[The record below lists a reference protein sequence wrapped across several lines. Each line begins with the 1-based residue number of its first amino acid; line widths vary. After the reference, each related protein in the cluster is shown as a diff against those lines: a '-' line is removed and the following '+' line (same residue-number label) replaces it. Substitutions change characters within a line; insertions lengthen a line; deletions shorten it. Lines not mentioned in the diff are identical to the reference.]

1 MHKANSKLNCFI
13 GLIFVLIGLGVIFV
27 GKPILGMLT
36 LLVGML
42 SMPQSRSHLHRYSNH
57 LKRWLG
63 IGIPMLLLITS
74 AGCGSQADSKSAS
87 NAAAESSSSVVS
99 SATSSDV
106 SSEHSM
112 TVHFID
118 VGQADCILIQT
129 PSASMLVDA
138 GKNEDGDNVVTYLQ
152 QQGISRLD
160 YVIGTHPH
168 EDHIGG
174 LDNVIRSFEIGEV
187 ILPGKTHTSKTYMDV
202 LQAVQDK
209 GLQITQAVA
218 GQEFGLGD
226 ASFTVL
232 SPKEGVDYGD
242 NLNNWSVGIKLIN
255 GNNSFVMTGDA
266 EGTTENDILSTGID
280 LKADVWKA
288 GHHGSITSNT
298 DAILQAVNP
307 QYTVISCGVNNQYG
321 HPNLEI
327 LQRFA
332 AQNIQIFRTDEQGTI
347 VATSD
352 GNQITWNAGPSTTM
366 AAGDIQTD
374 QTNEDSEPV
383 NQEEVGLTE
392 QQPPADT
399 PVEEEIQ
406 ETDSDAS
413 QVMVH
418 ITETGSKYHS
428 GGCRHLSNSDTEVTL
443 SEAREKGLEPCSQC
457 NPPQ

>member
-1 MHKANSKLNCFI
+1 MHKANSKLTCYI
-13 GLIFVLIGLGVIFV
+13 GLLFILIGLGAVFIED
-27 GKPILGMLT
+27 PILAVLPLLGGI
-36 LLVGML
+36 LLV
-42 SMPQSRSHLHRYSNH
+42 PQIRSFLHRNKSY

-63 IGIPMLLLITS
+63 IGIPMLFLFTS
-74 AGCGSQADSKSAS
+74 AGCGSQVDSKSVTDTVS
-87 NAAAESSSSVVS
+87 DTIVESGT
-99 SATSSDV
+99 SAVTS
-106 SSEHSM
+106 ERSM
-112 TVHFID
+112 KVHFID

-138 GKNEDGDNVVTYLQ
+138 GKNEDGGKVVSYLQ

-174 LDNVIRSFEIGEV
+174 MDDVIRSFEIGEV

-209 GLQITQAVA
+209 GLQITQAAA

-232 SPKEGVDYGD
+232 SPKEGADYGD
-242 NLNNWSVGIKLIN
+242 NLNNWSVGIKLVN

-266 EGTTENDILSTGID
+266 EGTAENDILSTGID

-288 GHHGSITSNT
+288 GHHGSVTSNT
-298 DAILQAVNP
+298 DAMLQAVSP

-321 HPNLEI
+321 HPDQEI

-347 VATSD
+347 VAVSD
-352 GNQITWNAGPSTTM
+352 GNQITWNVESSTTM
-366 AAGDIQTD
+366 ASGDRQTE
-374 QTNEDSEPV
+374 QTNEDTEPV
-383 NQEEVGLTE
+383 NQEEEEAVTE
-392 QQPPADT
+392 QQPQ
-399 PVEEEIQ
+399 VE
-406 ETDSDAS
+406 T
-413 QVMVH
+413 VH
-418 ITETGSKYHS
+418 ITESGSKYHND
-428 GGCRHLSNSDTEVTL
+428 GCRYLKDSDIEVTL
-443 SEAREKGLEPCSQC
+443 GEAKERGLEPCGQC